1 MIHLKQ
7 AMNDAG
13 LNNPRLAKLI
23 GCAPV
28 EIWRLVTWP
37 EKGGCKM
44 TPEWATKIA
53 PHLGVNPQ
61 ELLFEIT
68 KTDNDLEIENLK
80 KEIEKLKK
88 VIIDLLD

>member
-1 MIHLKQ
+1 MIHLKK
-7 AMNDAG
+7 AMADAG

-37 EKGGCKM
+37 EKGGRKM
-44 TPEWATKIA
+44 TPEWANKIA
-53 PHLGVNPQ
+53 PHLGVKPQ

-68 KTDNDLEIENLK
+68 KTNNDLEIENLK